1 MIRSVKKERQEKRN
15 IFACE
20 RKKCRAMEALL
31 SINAIISRPY
41 DLLGKKFSFKLLLVF
56 VIGVKHNHTS
66 ASNSQA
72 SVFQSSLIDHS
83 RFTYNYVLVHK

>member
-1 MIRSVKKERQEKRN
+1 MARKKGRKSE

-20 RKKCRAMEALL
+20 RKKRRATSMEALL

-72 SVFQSSLIDHS
+72 SFFQSSLIDHS

>member
-1 MIRSVKKERQEKRN
+1 MCQ
-15 IFACE
+15 E
-20 RKKCRAMEALL
+20 RKAGKEEYLRVSAKKRRAMEALL

>member
-1 MIRSVKKERQEKRN
+1 MARKKGRKRG

-20 RKKCRAMEALL
+20 RKKRRAMEALL

-56 VIGVKHNHTS
+56 VIGVKHNHAS

-83 RFTYNYVLVHK
+83 RFTYNYVHK

>member
-1 MIRSVKKERQEKRN
+1 MARKKGRKSE

-20 RKKCRAMEALL
+20 RKKRRAMEALL
-31 SINAIISRPY
+31 SINVIISRPY

-72 SVFQSSLIDHS
+72 SFFQSSLIDHS

>member
-1 MIRSVKKERQEKRN
+1 MSRKKGRKSE

-20 RKKCRAMEALL
+20 RKKRRAMEALL